1 MQILIPQAFT
11 ITCITCKWTEPYLHI
26 IRYIILSI
34 FYLPTLVNEWNS
46 LLYISEINIYVC
58 LHTADTMARASFALL
73 HQDFLIRLGEA
84 SKRDRK
90 QMCQNITNDQLEGMS
105 EVARCVRRR
114 KIAVYRRDRTK
125 FKDEDI
131 LLRIVASPDQ
141 PDGRKRHHLILR
153 HRILPRLL
161 RRCYIR
167 RTIGYITRS
176 G

>member
-1 MQILIPQAFT
+1 MQILLPRTFT

-46 LLYISEINIYVC
+46 LLYINEINIYVC

-84 SKRDRK
+84 SEKDRK

-105 EVARCVRRR
+105 EVARCV
-114 KIAVYRRDRTK
+114 
-125 FKDEDI
+125 
-131 LLRIVASPDQ
+131 
-141 PDGRKRHHLILR
+141 
-153 HRILPRLL
+153 
-161 RRCYIR
+161 
-167 RTIGYITRS
+167 
-176 G
+176 